1 MKREWQTTEFW
12 AVVVGAALWVIDKWT
27 GTNIL
32 DVLSDGQA
40 LTDAKV
46 QVAAIA
52 SSLREATGS
61 DSNIIEDVCPG
72 PLVQEPQDGTDH
84 HCPKFG
90 RLVFSFHGRLSE

>member
-12 AVVVGAALWVIDKWT
+12 AVVAGAALWLIDKYT

-32 DVLSDGQA
+32 DVLPDGQA

-52 SSLREATGS
+52 ASLREATGS
-61 DSNIIEDVCPG
+61 DSDVVIYG
-72 PLVQEPQDGTDH
+72 AMAIYVGRKVEKVVKIWKGTDA
-84 HCPKFG
+84 
-90 RLVFSFHGRLSE
+90 

>member
-1 MKREWQTTEFW
+1 MKREYQTTEFW
-12 AVVVGAALWVIDKWT
+12 AVAIGAILWLLDKHA

-52 SSLREATGS
+52 ANLREATGS
-61 DSNIIEDVCPG
+61 DSDIIVYG
-72 PLVQEPQDGTDH
+72 AVAVYV
-84 HCPKFG
+84 G
-90 RLVFSFHGRLSE
+90 RKAEKVVKIWKGKDA

>member
-12 AVVVGAALWVIDKWT
+12 AVVAGAALWLLDKWT
-27 GTNIL
+27 GTSIL

-52 SSLREATGS
+52 ASLREATGS
-61 DSNIIEDVCPG
+61 DSDIIVYGAVAVYVGRKVEKV
-72 PLVQEPQDGTDH
+72 VKVWKGTDA
-84 HCPKFG
+84 
-90 RLVFSFHGRLSE
+90 

>member
-1 MKREWQTTEFW
+1 MKREYQTTEFW
-12 AVVVGAALWVIDKWT
+12 AVVIGAILWLLDKWT

-52 SSLREATGS
+52 ANLREATGS
-61 DSNIIEDVCPG
+61 DSDIIVYG
-72 PLVQEPQDGTDH
+72 AVAVYV
-84 HCPKFG
+84 G
-90 RLVFSFHGRLSE
+90 RKAEKVVSVWKGAKDN

>member
-12 AVVVGAALWVIDKWT
+12 AVVAGAALWLLDKWT

-52 SSLREATGS
+52 ASLREATGS
-61 DSNIIEDVCPG
+61 DSDIIVYGAVAVYVGRKVEKIVGLWKRP
-72 PLVQEPQDGTDH
+72 GTDASL
-84 HCPKFG
+84 G
-90 RLVFSFHGRLSE
+90 

>member
-12 AVVVGAALWVIDKWT
+12 AVVIGAILWLIDKWT

-52 SSLREATGS
+52 ASLREATGS
-61 DSNIIEDVCPG
+61 DSDIIVYGAVAVYVGRKVEKV
-72 PLVQEPQDGTDH
+72 VKIWKGTDA
-84 HCPKFG
+84 
-90 RLVFSFHGRLSE
+90 

>member
-1 MKREWQTTEFW
+1 MKREYQTTEFW
-12 AVVVGAALWVIDKWT
+12 AVVVGAALWIIDKWT

-52 SSLREATGS
+52 ASLREATGS
-61 DSNIIEDVCPG
+61 DSDIIVYG
-72 PLVQEPQDGTDH
+72 AVAVYV
-84 HCPKFG
+84 G
-90 RLVFSFHGRLSE
+90 RKVEKVIAIWKGARAE